1 MHLISGVFV
10 QDQIIGASLYISPSF
25 SCGPWGNELPTPA
38 LKEIKQFT
46 RNTKASVLF
55 VKTVFLLGITFFPP
69 PIYGLMQLYHLFFRL
84 FVHYLSFPFLP
95 LTKCL
100 EKFQHIIS
108 RRTKDNSVQP
118 VRWHMGFILR
128 QWRWTL
134 ALCAEGKGSEQRKG
148 KQRNTD
154 NITYAD
160 AEHGYSVNWY
170 WQKTKE
176 EVVYW
181 LPHKDQDHTRQQRQM
196 FPTWTKNNMLI
207 RWHKDSTKT

>member
-1 MHLISGVFV
+1 MRPLGKWIAHACSKGNKAVYKEHKGFSALCK
-10 QDQIIGASLYISPSF
+10 DSLLTWDYI
-25 SCGPWGNELPTPA
+25 
-38 LKEIKQFT
+38 
-46 RNTKASVLF
+46 
-55 VKTVFLLGITFFPP
+55 FFPP

-128 QWRWTL
+128 QWRWTP